1 MSDNCYLEIIRPG
14 LNSTFQDE
22 GRFGLH
28 HFGIPVSGAMDYRSY
43 LFSNALVKN
52 DLKVG
57 VLEFAYQGPLIK
69 LHNGNANFCIVGN
82 VIFKIIKKNKDIIE
96 GVCNKNYFIEDQDQ
110 IDILTTKQSVFGYL
124 SFEGGFVLE
133 KSWNSISTNTKA
145 KIGPNNG
152 NKLNNEDKIFLKKNN
167 IENFKTRYL
176 KIDYK
181 EDNEIKV
188 LIGPNY
194 DYFSKDSQDKFFKE
208 DFLITKL
215 TDRMGMRLK
224 GFGLSNIKSTNIRSE
239 GMIKGVIQVPPDG
252 HPIIMLSDYGTI
264 GGYPK
269 IAVVASVDY
278 NKLVQKI
285 PNTKIKF
292 KCIDL
297 LESEKLYK
305 NYQQNISK
313 IINNI

>member
-1 MSDNCYLEIIRPG
+1 MSNNCYLEIIRSG

-28 HFGIPVSGAMDYRSY
+28 HFGIPVSGAMDNRSY

-52 DLKVG
+52 DFKAG
-57 VLEFAYQGPLIK
+57 VLEFAYQGPLVK

-110 IDILTTKQSVFGYL
+110 IDILTTKNSVFGYL

-145 KIGPNNG
+145 KIGSNDG
-152 NKLNNEDKIFLKKNN
+152 DKLNNGDKIFLKKNN
-167 IENFKTRYL
+167 IENFKARYL

-181 EDNEIKV
+181 EDNEIRV

-194 DYFSKDSQDKFFKE
+194 DYFSKDSQDRFFRE

-292 KCIDL
+292 KYIDL

-305 NYQQNISK
+305 SYQQNVSK
-313 IINNI
+313 IINDL

>member
-1 MSDNCYLEIIRPG
+1 MIYP
-14 LNSTFQDE
+14 
-22 GRFGLH
+22 FGLTYNC
-28 HFGIPVSGAMDYRSY
+28 FTIC
-43 LFSNALVKN
+43 
-52 DLKVG
+52 
-57 VLEFAYQGPLIK
+57 VL
-69 LHNGNANFCIVGN
+69 
-82 VIFKIIKKNKDIIE
+82 
-96 GVCNKNYFIEDQDQ
+96 NKNYFIEDQDQ

-152 NKLNNEDKIFLKKNN
+152 NKLNNEDKIFHKKNN
-167 IENFKTRYL
+167 IENFKTRCL

-252 HPIIMLSDYGTI
+252 HPIIMLSDHGTI

-278 NKLVQKI
+278 DKLVQKI

>member
-1 MSDNCYLEIIRPG
+1 MSNNCYLEIIRSG

-28 HFGIPVSGAMDYRSY
+28 HFGIPVSGAMDNRSY

-52 DLKVG
+52 DFKAG
-57 VLEFAYQGPLIK
+57 VLEFAYQGPLVK
-69 LHNGNANFCIVGN
+69 LHNGNANFCITGN

-96 GVCNKNYFIEDQDQ
+96 GICNKNYFIEDQDQ
-110 IDILTTKQSVFGYL
+110 IDILTTKNSVFGYL

-145 KIGPNNG
+145 KIGSNDG
-152 NKLNNEDKIFLKKNN
+152 DKLNNGDKIFLKKND
-167 IENFKTRYL
+167 IENFQTRYL

-181 EDNEIKV
+181 EDNEIRV

-194 DYFSKDSQDKFFKE
+194 DYFSKDSQDRFFRE

-292 KCIDL
+292 KYIDL

-305 NYQQNISK
+305 SYQQNVSK
-313 IINNI
+313 IINDL

>member
-1 MSDNCYLEIIRPG
+1 MSNNCYLEIIRPG
-14 LNSTFQDE
+14 INSTFQDK

-43 LFSNALVKN
+43 LISNALVKN
-52 DLKVG
+52 DFKVG

-124 SFEGGFVLE
+124 SFEGGFALE

-152 NKLNNEDKIFLKKNN
+152 NKLNNGDKIFLKKNN

-194 DYFSKDSQDKFFKE
+194 DYFSKDSQNKFFKK

-215 TDRMGMRLK
+215 TD
-224 GFGLSNIKSTNIRSE
+224 
-239 GMIKGVIQVPPDG
+239 
-252 HPIIMLSDYGTI
+252 
-264 GGYPK
+264 
-269 IAVVASVDY
+269 
-278 NKLVQKI
+278 
-285 PNTKIKF
+285 
-292 KCIDL
+292 
-297 LESEKLYK
+297 
-305 NYQQNISK
+305 
-313 IINNI
+313 

>member
-1 MSDNCYLEIIRPG
+1 MSNNCYLEIIRPG
-14 LNSTFQDE
+14 INSTFQDK

-43 LFSNALVKN
+43 LISNALVKN
-52 DLKVG
+52 DFKVG

-69 LHNGNANFCIVGN
+69 LHNGNANFCITGN

-96 GVCNKNYFIEDQDQ
+96 GICNKNYFIEDQDQ
-110 IDILTTKQSVFGYL
+110 IDILTTKKSVFGYL

-145 KIGPNNG
+145 KIGSNDG
-152 NKLNNEDKIFLKKNN
+152 DKLNNGDKIFLKKNN
-167 IENFKTRYL
+167 IENFKARYL

-181 EDNEIKV
+181 EGNEIRV

-194 DYFSKDSQDKFFKE
+194 DYFSKDSQDRFFRE

-269 IAVVASVDY
+269 IANVASADY
-278 NKLVQKI
+278 DKLAQKI

-297 LESEKLYK
+297 LEAEKLYK
-305 NYQQNISK
+305 NYQQDITK

>member
-1 MSDNCYLEIIRPG
+1 MSNNCYLEIIRPG
-14 LNSTFQDE
+14 LNSTFQDI

-52 DLKVG
+52 DFKVG

-145 KIGPNNG
+145 RIGPNNG

-194 DYFSKDSQDKFFKE
+194 DYFSKDSQDRFFKE

-239 GMIKGVIQVPPDG
+239 GMIKGVIQVPSDG
-252 HPIIMLSDYGTI
+252 HPIIMLSDHGTI

-278 NKLVQKI
+278 DKLVQKI